1 MLASGLR
8 FALQL
13 AAHAERRLSIVTFHR
28 VLPAPDPLLPF
39 EPDVAAFDTQ
49 LAWLDS
55 AFRIV
60 PLPEAVARLAAGT
73 LPPRALCLTFDDGYR
88 NNLEC
93 ALPVL
98 RKYGAPA
105 TVFVNTAYLGGGMMW
120 NDQLIEAV
128 RAWPGRTIDLG
139 AQGAGSFEI
148 TDDRASVA
156 TRVLDALKYLSCDER
171 ARLAASLHRSS
182 GSTVNDLM
190 MTPAEVRTMHD
201 AGITIGAHTHSHP
214 ILARLDPAAAREEIA
229 LNQRLLGDICGT
241 PITCFAY
248 PNGRPG
254 RDYDE
259 RHVAILK
266 DLGFE
271 AAVTTAPGTAGR
283 GADPLQLPRFTPW
296 DRSESRYLL
305 RMMQNYFRQPETIGG
320 IPRAA

>member
-28 VLPAPDPLLPF
+28 VLPAPDPLLPY
-39 EPDVAAFDTQ
+39 EPDVAAFETQ

-55 AFRIV
+55 AFHILA
-60 PLPEAVARLAAGT
+60 LPEAVARLAAGT

-105 TVFVNTAYLGGGMMW
+105 TVFVNTAYLEGGMMW

-128 RAWPGRTIDLG
+128 RAWPGRTLDLG
-139 AQGAGSFEI
+139 THGAGSFELG
-148 TDDRASVA
+148 DDRASVA
-156 TRVLDALKYLSCDER
+156 TRVLDALKYLSYDER
-171 ARLAASLHRSS
+171 ARLAAGLHRNS

-190 MTPAEVRTMHD
+190 MSPAEVRRMHD

-214 ILARLDPAAAREEIA
+214 ILARLDAAEAREEIA
-229 LNQRLLGDICGT
+229 LNQRLLAEICGA
-241 PITCFAY
+241 PVTCFAY

-266 DLGFE
+266 DLGFQ

-296 DRSESRYLL
+296 DRTESRYLL

-320 IPRAA
+320 ISRAA